1 MKIAIGS
8 DHGGYEMKE
17 NLKVLLGELG
27 HEPIDV
33 GCYSSAS
40 VDYPDFAAAVSEQV
54 VTGKCQSGVLICGT
68 GIGMSIA
75 VNRDPKI
82 RAALCHDEYTAR
94 MSRQHNNAN
103 VLCIGARVT
112 GLGVAEAIVR
122 TWLISEFEG
131 GRHQTRVSKY
141 SSLIT

>member
-17 NLKVLLGELG
+17 NLKVLFGELG

>member
-17 NLKVLLGELG
+17 NLKVLLGELD

-54 VTGKCQSGVLICGT
+54 VTGKCQSGILICGT